1 MQPPTPLDIAAR
13 TSERAER
20 GTPWA
25 AASRGWR
32 GSGIAGGSGALVSQ
46 GEQAAS
52 ALDDL
57 AAIPMSDPLHLLA
70 IKVRGPIQRHRPG
83 KLRAPPML
91 PAKGPPPAGHHPD
104 HHIRLVGSP
113 IHTERQVAGEI
124 PRLLQGIQP
133 AAAAALGGWKVGV
146 TGTPASAGPALG
158 SAARFRALW
167 RPHIAG
173 VPPAG

>member
-1 MQPPTPLDIAAR
+1 MKPPALLDIVAR

-25 AASRGWR
+25 AASIGWR

-52 ALDDL
+52 PLDDL
-57 AAIPMSDPLHLLA
+57 AAVPTSDPLHLLA

-83 KLRAPPML
+83 VLRAPPLL
-91 PAKGPPPAGHHPD
+91 PAKGPPPPGHHPD
-104 HHIRLVGSP
+104 HHIRLVGNP

-124 PRLLQGIQP
+124 PGLLQGIQP
-133 AAAAALGGWKVGV
+133 AAAAALGSGKARV
-146 TGTPASAGPALG
+146 TGTPAPAGPALG
-158 SAARFRALW
+158 IAVRFRASG
-167 RPHIAG
+167 AQT
-173 VPPAG
+173 